1 MIRRAAFAV
10 CLLGLAACSGAS
22 DRSEAP
28 QIDPDSYSVE
38 VIAEGLSYPWDIAF
52 LPGGDILVTE
62 RSGGLRLIRDG
73 VLQDGSV
80 SGVPEVLFD
89 GGAGSFGIGRG
100 QAGLFAVQPAP
111 DFLSSNLVYLTYA
124 GGTPG
129 ENTTV
134 IHRARFDGE
143 RLVEGETI
151 FSAAPSR
158 DTDNHYG
165 GRMAFLPDGTLL
177 LTLGDG
183 FEYREQAQLRSNH
196 LGTIVRLNADGSPPA
211 DNPFFDEGGLAAHVY
226 SYGHRNVQGIAFDAR
241 RGVIWSH
248 EHGPQGGDE
257 LNRIEAGANYGWP
270 IVTEGVD
277 YNGARISPFSD
288 HESEGFAGPVLG
300 WTPSIAPSGL
310 MAYQGDLFEDWTG
323 DLFVTA
329 LAGTALHRIELD
341 ASGEVVGESRILLD
355 GRPRLRHVA
364 EGPDGAIWVLTDE
377 AEGRVLRLTPAP

>member
-1 MIRRAAFAV
+1 MIRHAALAASI
-10 CLLGLAACSGAS
+10 LALAACSGAT

-28 QIDPDSYSVE
+28 DVDPAGYSVE
-38 VIAEGLSYPWDIAF
+38 VVADGLSYPWDIAF

-62 RSGGLRLIRDG
+62 RSGALRLIRDG

-80 SGVPEVLFD
+80 SGVPEVFF
-89 GGAGSFGIGRG
+89 AGQG
-100 QAGLFAVQPAP
+100 GLFEVEPAP
-111 DFLSSNLVYLTYA
+111 DYAASRTVYLTYA
-124 GGTPG
+124 QGDADANATALY
-129 ENTTV
+129 
-134 IHRARFDGE
+134 RARFDGE
-143 RLVEGETI
+143 RLVEGETL
-151 FSAAPSR
+151 FTAAPAR
-158 DTDNHYG
+158 DTNAHYG
-165 GRMAFLPDGTLL
+165 GRMAFLPDGTVL

-288 HESEGFAGPVLG
+288 HEAEGFAAPLLG

-329 LAGTALHRIELD
+329 LAGTALHHIELN
-341 ASGEVVGESRILLD
+341 AAGEVVGESRILLD

-377 AEGRVLRLTPAP
+377 AEGQVLRLTPAR

>member
-1 MIRRAAFAV
+1 MIRHAALAASM
-10 CLLGLAACSGAS
+10 LAIAACSGP
-22 DRSEAP
+22 DRSQAP
-28 QIDPDSYSVE
+28 QIDPAGYSVE
-38 VIAEGLSYPWDIAF
+38 VVAQGLSYPWDIAF

-62 RSGGLRLIRDG
+62 RSGGLRQIRDG

-80 SGVPEVLFD
+80 SGVPDVFFE
-89 GGAGSFGIGRG
+89 G
-100 QAGLFAVQPAP
+100 QGGLFEIEPAP
-111 DFLSSNLVYLTYA
+111 DFAASRTVYLTYA
-124 GGTPG
+124 RGDAD
-129 ENTTV
+129 ENATAV
-134 IHRARFDGE
+134 HRARFDGE
-143 RLVEGETI
+143 RLLEGETI
-151 FSAAPSR
+151 FTAAPPR

-165 GRMAFLPDGTLL
+165 GRMTFLPDGTFL

-183 FEYREQAQLRSNH
+183 FEYREQAQIRSNH
-196 LGTIVRLNADGSPPA
+196 LGTIVRLNTDGSPPA
-211 DNPFFDEGGLAAHVY
+211 DNPFFLEGGLAAHVY
-226 SYGHRNVQGIAFDAR
+226 SYGHRNVQGIAFDSR
-241 RGVIWSH
+241 RGIIWSH

-277 YNGARISPFSD
+277 YTGARISPFSD
-288 HESEGFAGPVLG
+288 HEAEGFTAPVLG

-310 MAYQGDLFEDWTG
+310 MAYQGGLFADWTG

-341 ASGEVVGESRILLD
+341 PSGEVVGESRILLE

-377 AEGRVLRLTPAP
+377 AEGRVLRLTPAR